1 MRARPYEL
9 DKCMSEC
16 TIVENHEVLVALR
29 ELLQFYD
36 RKEWLSVAQGDLV
49 FA

>member
-36 RKEWLSVAQGDLV
+36 RKE
-49 FA
+49 